1 MTNIQDALA
10 IFNLRED
17 YTLDTLKREY
27 IKLIKDAHP
36 DKGGNPQIFKMISS
50 AYDLLRKHK
59 DTVVASHNQMRE
71 AATNI
76 SRSETAPPPININ
89 APNFQNEFNRYFE
102 ENKATTPYDKGYGG
116 IMADRQS
123 DWQRREEINID
134 RTINNMNDFHQ
145 QFMQRPLTKASKKIV
160 KYRDPE
166 GMDYGAAYSIIGQGN
181 IKNFSSDQASS
192 LNYSDYKQA
201 FEVEQLVDPADL
213 ERVQTRDIH
222 QLKAERENMGELSAD
237 EKRRMEKAMMREAR
251 REKERTINA
260 QRELNGFLR

>member
-17 YTLDTLKREY
+17 YTVDTLKREY
-27 IKLIKDAHP
+27 IKMIKDAHP

-59 DTVVASHNQMRE
+59 ETVIASHSQMRE
-71 AATNI
+71 AANDA
-76 SRSETAPPPININ
+76 RKETAPPPININ

-102 ENKATTPYDKGYGG
+102 QNKMANPYDKGYGG
-116 IMADRQS
+116 LMADRQS

-134 RTINNMNDFHQ
+134 KTVNNMNDFHN
-145 QFMQRPLTKASKKIV
+145 QFMQRPLSKASKKLV

-166 GMDYGAAYSIIGQGN
+166 GMDYGAAYAIIGQGS

-213 ERVQTRDIH
+213 ERVKSRDIH
-222 QLKAERENMGELSAD
+222 QLKVERENMGDLSAE
-237 EKRRMEKAMMREAR
+237 EKRRIEKSMMREAR
-251 REKERTINA
+251 REKERMINA
-260 QRELNGFLR
+260 ERELNGYLR